1 MVDGKFTGKNNL
13 KIDDKMPSYIYKKES
28 GPTKRSGSRTLTFI
42 IYRIKNNKPKYL
54 GEVKRESASY
64 RGDNAT
70 VAEFIA
76 KKDHYAFDG
85 YRLKRKDIYIREI

>member
-1 MVDGKFTGKNNL
+1 
-13 KIDDKMPSYIYKKES
+13 MPNYIYKKES
-28 GPTKRSGSRTLTFI
+28 GHTKKRSGSRTLTFS

-54 GEVKRESASY
+54 GEVIRESASY
-64 RGDNAT
+64 KGDSAT

-85 YRLKRKDIYIREI
+85 YRLKRKDIHITEV